1 MPNITNFA
9 TTTALTAVENKIP
22 GHSKYITTQKIN
34 KLTAEIFAAR
44 LAQANLVRKNDI
56 AYFIKKIDLDDKLK
70 KINKKFISNKTKHV
84 LVENELNELSKKVEA
99 MSTKRL
105 TKDFINVYK
114 KLNITKCFSSRIFQ
128 NCLVFIPSEK

>member
-1 MPNITNFA
+1 M
-9 TTTALTAVENKIP
+9 
-22 GHSKYITTQKIN
+22 
-34 KLTAEIFAAR
+34 
-44 LAQANLVRKNDI
+44 
-56 AYFIKKIDLDDKLK
+56 DDKLK

-128 NCLVFIPSEK
+128 NSLVFIPSEK